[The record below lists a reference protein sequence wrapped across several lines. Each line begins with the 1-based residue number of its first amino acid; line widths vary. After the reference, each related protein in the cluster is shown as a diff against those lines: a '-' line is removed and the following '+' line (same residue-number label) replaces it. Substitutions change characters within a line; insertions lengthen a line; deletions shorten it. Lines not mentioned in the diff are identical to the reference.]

1 MADEANDAAEDDDP
15 LEDGEDSL
23 YLTMPTHRSSS
34 GTSSIIPP
42 VGTGNSSPSA
52 MESSLSGPASGV
64 DDTSIQSDNLGP
76 KLTAYRHSKR
86 KRFPRVLQLDSKFDG
101 SACADS
107 DYEDPE
113 EPGPKVTCNDCKDK
127 VYSITC

>member
-1 MADEANDAAEDDDP
+1 MADEANDAADDDDP

-52 MESSLSGPASGV
+52 M
-64 DDTSIQSDNLGP
+64 I
-76 KLTAYRHSKR
+76 Y
-86 KRFPRVLQLDSKFDG
+86 
-101 SACADS
+101 
-107 DYEDPE
+107 
-113 EPGPKVTCNDCKDK
+113 
-127 VYSITC
+127 

>member
-23 YLTMPTHRSSS
+23 YLTMPTHHSSS

-42 VGTGNSSPSA
+42 VGSGNSSPSA

-64 DDTSIQSDNLGP
+64 DDTSIQSDDSGP
-76 KLTAYRHSKR
+76 KLTAYSHSKR
-86 KRFPRVLQLDSKFDG
+86 KRFP
-101 SACADS
+101 
-107 DYEDPE
+107 
-113 EPGPKVTCNDCKDK
+113 
-127 VYSITC
+127 